1 MPTRSEYTVNGVTLV
16 VRVWPAAQPS
26 QPSVVLLPATAETA
40 EDWDH
45 VASVLHPTRTV
56 YAVNLRGH
64 GDSDWPGVYS
74 IGALA
79 ADVASILQQLDDGPL
94 DLVGHSLGGLV
105 ASLVAAANPELV
117 SRLVLED
124 VGVPHP
130 RPPAPPSR
138 PEGVLPFDWRLVE
151 QVRPEIDDPDPQWG
165 QTFSKI
171 AAPTLV
177 IAGGTSSPV
186 PKQHIVELTDTIAE
200 GRHVTIDAGH
210 LVHASKPHQFTR
222 CLLEFLDR

>member
-1 MPTRSEYTVNGVTLV
+1 MTDRSTWWVT
-16 VRVWPAAQPS
+16 PS
-26 QPSVVLLPATAETA
+26 A
-40 EDWDH
+40 
-45 VASVLHPTRTV
+45 
-56 YAVNLRGH
+56 GF
-64 GDSDWPGVYS
+64 
-74 IGALA
+74 
-79 ADVASILQQLDDGPL
+79 
-94 DLVGHSLGGLV
+94 V

-177 IAGGTSSPV
+177 IVGGPSSPV
-186 PKQHIVELTDTIAE
+186 PKQHVVELIDTVAE
-200 GRHVTIDAGH
+200 GRHITIDAGH

-222 CLLEFLDR
+222 CLLDFLDR